1 MAFYKD
7 PLSFLQ
13 VRILELI
20 GGRNVP
26 GHCRKKSDVH
36 LEKELHGNTVALWA
50 EGTCPWEHTGWAASL
65 TWEMGSSA
73 FYRLCVLFLSLGEFH
88 STVHFPVIL
97 RREKRNSK
105 QGQKCR
111 VGSWFLPS
119 TEAKQPQRILNQTHT
134 FWRVLLTFESIF
146 LKNIGSRDDDYRSA
160 H

>member
-26 GHCRKKSDVH
+26 GQCRKKSDVH
-36 LEKELHGNTVALWA
+36 LEKELHGNTVASWA

-88 STVHFPVIL
+88 STDHFPVIL
-97 RREKRNSK
+97 RRENKELQTGTKMPCWVVIPAERW
-105 QGQKCR
+105 GQTT
-111 VGSWFLPS
+111 
-119 TEAKQPQRILNQTHT
+119 TEDFKSDTHVLKGFAH
-134 FWRVLLTFESIF
+134 FWINIF
-146 LKNIGSRDDDYRSA
+146 KEHRK
-160 H
+160 